1 MSSEL
6 LSSASAV
13 AGVVGLAVS
22 IAACL
27 VAWRSA
33 VYSRRG
39 AVAAERSA
47 EAAVRSAEAAGR
59 SAELQTAALHRD
71 IEAAQRANIVLG
83 VTWAGPGSPTLHVR
97 NDGPSPA
104 YNLDFIIRPVKPQ
117 KKSPKISSSEELPL
131 KELPPDG
138 YMKFYTEKWSFWNPL
153 CDVTATFS
161 DGNGPQ
167 QRTER
172 LGS

>member
-6 LSSASAV
+6 LSGASAV

-33 VYSRRG
+33 VYSQRG

-47 EAAVRSAEAAGR
+47 EAAVRSADAAVR

-71 IEAAQRANIVLG
+71 IEAAQRASILLDA
-83 VTWAGPGSPTLHVR
+83 TWAGPGSATLHVR

-104 YNLDFIIRPVKPQ
+104 YNLDFIIRTVRP
-117 KKSPKISSSEELPL
+117 KKTHPKISSSAILPL
-131 KELPPDG
+131 KELPPGG
-138 YMKFYTEKWSFWNPL
+138 YMNFYTHRWFWHDL
-153 CDVTATFS
+153 CDVTVTFS

-172 LGS
+172 FGM

>member
-1 MSSEL
+1 MGSEL

-33 VYSRRG
+33 VYSQRG

-47 EAAVRSAEAAGR
+47 GAAVRSAEAAV
-59 SAELQTAALHRD
+59 AALQRD
-71 IEAAQRANIVLG
+71 IEEAQRASILMD
-83 VTWAGPGSPTLHVR
+83 VTWAGPGGPTLHVR

-117 KKSPKISSSEELPL
+117 KKSPKISSSAELPL
-131 KELPPDG
+131 KELPPRG
-138 YMKFYTEKWSFWNPL
+138 YIKFYTEKWSFWNPL
-153 CDVTATFS
+153 CDVTVTFS

-172 LGS
+172 LGV